1 MELYL
6 CSLYIPSSPGQ
17 GQIYVL
23 PFVGTRGAGTV
34 GNFRVFCL
42 SDLSVE
48 VSIYAK
54 RPVSG
59 LGAEFLI
66 FPCLS
71 TMLCWLL
78 GAYCAAFPMSLL
90 CCLVQEQLI
99 HLCNC
104 AENQNSTTHLGFSHQ
119 LLMFLAFLCYSNTH
133 N

>member
-59 LGAEFLI
+59 LDAGFLI
-66 FPCLS
+66 FPCLQYNA
-71 TMLCWLL
+71 LL
-78 GAYCAAFPMSLL
+78 VARCLL
-90 CCLVQEQLI
+90 CSLPDVAVVLFSPRTVNTFVQLCRKSKFHDSSRVFTSTVDVSCLP
-99 HLCNC
+99 
-104 AENQNSTTHLGFSHQ
+104 
-119 LLMFLAFLCYSNTH
+119 LLQQYT
-133 N
+133 